1 MVRYN
6 KVFCIL
12 ALAVIFS
19 LLMIALPATPALALT
34 GIINISP
41 TTGAVG
47 TTVTISGTGFTADST
62 YTVKF
67 GTTNV
72 ASGPCDGSGA
82 FTTSFSVPTKARGQ
96 YPVTVTTGAGDTSN
110 PINFTIT
117 PKVTLSPSSGAVGD
131 TVTVNGTGFKA
142 SSSVTIYFD
151 TTSVGTATTDANGSF
166 NGATFTVPESL
177 RGTHTV
183 KGKDADGD
191 SPTVDFTIS
200 QKVTI
205 TPTSGSVGDTVTVN
219 GTGFAASSNITI
231 YFDTTNVGTATTNAT
246 GSFTNNTFTIPS
258 TSRGSHI
265 IKAQDASSN
274 YATATFAVAHKITIT
289 PTNGAPGMTVTV
301 NGSGFGASKTVT
313 IKYNA
318 AAVTTT
324 PATINTDA
332 TGSFTASFIVPASV
346 AGTYAVEVSDGT
358 YSASTNFTIT
368 INITLSEI
376 TSEASPGHVGMP
388 ITISGTGF
396 KPNSQ
401 IKITYTST
409 PIEVAVTS
417 SDNQGAFSAPFEIP
431 KSEHGAH
438 TIKAS
443 DGTNTLEAAFFM
455 EQTAPATPKLQLPA
469 SGEEAKSRAVFDWEN
484 VTKDVNDAE
493 EPSTPVTY
501 DLQIASDA
509 DFTNIVLERTELTTS
524 GYTLLKG
531 ERLEST
537 EKEAPYYWRVRA
549 VDAASNASDW
559 TSSRTFYVGGSDWVL
574 YGLIGAGVLL
584 IFFLG
589 FWAGRRSKRSEYY

>member
-1 MVRYN
+1 VRYN
-6 KVFCIL
+6 KVFRIL
-12 ALAVIFS
+12 ALAVILS
-19 LLMIALPATPALALT
+19 LLMLAIPATPALAVGT
-34 GIINISP
+34 ITITP

-47 TTVTISGTGFTADST
+47 TTVTISGTGFIGES
-62 YTVKF
+62 YTVNF

-72 ASGPCDGSGA
+72 AYGPCDDSGN
-82 FTTSFSVPTKARGQ
+82 FSTSFSVPAKARGQ
-96 YPVTVTTGAGDTSN
+96 YLVTVTTSASDTSN
-110 PINFTIT
+110 SISFTIT
-117 PKVTLSPSSGAVGD
+117 SNVTLSSSSGGVGD
-131 TVTVNGTGFKA
+131 TVTVGGTGFKA

-151 TTSVGTATTDANGSF
+151 STNVGTATTDANGSF
-166 NGATFTVPESL
+166 SGATFTVPESL

-183 KGKDADGD
+183 KGEDAEGE
-191 SPTVDFTIS
+191 SPTVNFTIT
-200 QKVTI
+200 QKVTV

-231 YFDTTNVGTATTNAT
+231 YFDSISVGTATTDAT
-246 GSFTNNTFTIPS
+246 GGFPNTTFAIPS
-258 TSRGSHI
+258 TSRGNHT
-265 IKAQDASSN
+265 IKAEDASSN

-289 PTNGAPGMTVTV
+289 PATGAPGMTVTV
-301 NGSGFGASKTVT
+301 NGSGFGASKPVT

-324 PATINTDA
+324 PATINTDS
-332 TGSFTASFIVPASV
+332 TGSFSASFTVPASV
-346 AGTYAVEVSDGT
+346 AGTYAVEASDGT
-358 YSASTNFTIT
+358 YSASANFAIT

-388 ITISGTGF
+388 ITISGAGF

-409 PIEVAVTS
+409 PTEVATTS
-417 SDNQGAFSAPFEIP
+417 SDNQGAFSATFEIP

-438 TIKAS
+438 IIKAS
-443 DGTNTLEAAFFM
+443 DGTNTLQTNFFM

-469 SGEEAKSRAVFDWEN
+469 SGEEAKSRAVFDWET
-484 VTKDVNDAE
+484 VTKDVNDAD

-509 DFTNIVLERTELTTS
+509 DFSNIVLEKTELTTS

-537 EKEAPYYWRVRA
+537 AKEAPYYWRVRA

-559 TSSRTFYVGGSDWVL
+559 TSSRTFYVSGSDWGL
-574 YGLIGAGVLL
+574 YCLIGVGVLL

-589 FWAGRRSKRSEYY
+589 FWAGRRSKRSGYY